1 MPVKICSC
9 RAVSAQF
16 GCSKGVS
23 CSRYIHLPARLKA
36 ETRVEAR
43 RNEIQQE
50 RRLHLA
56 STGQQRAAPKGIDG
70 TLEGISYT
78 DTAEEAA

>member
-1 MPVKICSC
+1 MPVD
-9 RAVSAQF
+9 SAAAELYRLRH
-16 GCSKGVS
+16 GCTRGMS

-56 STGQQRAAPKGIDG
+56 SMGQQRAAPKGIDG
-70 TLEGISYT
+70 TLEGVSYM